1 MEEIEYMFGN
11 PVEEESIKALLGE
24 CGLPHEDI
32 LKHLNHFIL
41 AKDGNRLIGVVG
53 LEMYG
58 KIGLLRSLA
67 VASSYRGRGIAKALY
82 TRILE
87 YGHSQGIETLYLL
100 TNSAT
105 DFFSRLGFAIEER
118 DHVPESIRMTREFQD
133 LCPSTAV
140 CMTNMEK

>member
-1 MEEIEYMFGN
+1 M
-11 PVEEESIKALLGE
+11 S
-24 CGLPHEDI
+24 
-32 LKHLNHFIL
+32 KHLNHFIL

-67 VASSYRGRGIAKALY
+67 VASSYRGRGVAKALY

-87 YGHSQGIETLYLL
+87 YGHSQGIEALYLL

-118 DHVPESIRMTREFQD
+118 NHVPESIRMTREFQD